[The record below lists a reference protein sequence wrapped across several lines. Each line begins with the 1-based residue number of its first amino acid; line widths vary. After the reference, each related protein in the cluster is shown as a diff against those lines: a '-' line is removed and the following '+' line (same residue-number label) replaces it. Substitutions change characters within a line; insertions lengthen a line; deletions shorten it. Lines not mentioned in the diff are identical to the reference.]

1 MEYSIQVNGIFWRM
15 GAKWVTMV
23 VGCSLLV
30 KVSVHGGMLTM
41 AGSWWGEKVITPMFN
56 KVLLTKQGWRLM
68 QNPDSLIAQV
78 LRAKYFPH
86 DSFLSSMVGTHP
98 SFVWRSLL
106 SAIELLK
113 ESLVWRVSDGK
124 SIHIWNDRWLPTLAV
139 QSPPRV
145 ILQTRQFQFLLI
157 QSYEYGILALSMLF
171 SVWKRQRS
179 LLLFLWVLLFLRIEL
194 CGKAQR
200 IDFFSVRSAYHMGME
215 INACSMGGTS

>member
-1 MEYSIQVNGIFWRM
+1 
-15 GAKWVTMV
+15 
-23 VGCSLLV
+23 
-30 KVSVHGGMLTM
+30 
-41 AGSWWGEKVITPMFN
+41 
-56 KVLLTKQGWRLM
+56 M

-179 LLLFLWVLLFLRIEL
+179 LLLFL
-194 CGKAQR
+194 
-200 IDFFSVRSAYHMGME
+200 
-215 INACSMGGTS
+215 